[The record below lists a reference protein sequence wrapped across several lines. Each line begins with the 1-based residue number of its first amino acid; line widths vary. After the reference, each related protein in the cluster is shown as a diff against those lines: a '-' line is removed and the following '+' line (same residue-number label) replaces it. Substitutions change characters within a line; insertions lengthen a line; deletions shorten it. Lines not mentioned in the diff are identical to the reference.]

1 MNKTFKLGI
10 AETQRSS
17 KSDPL
22 TASTS
27 PHYLRHLLCNGW
39 ARASLR
45 PPPHLPTPAAPS
57 ARLAL
62 PIAPVLYP
70 APRRTSARVVSFR
83 GRPPTDV
90 MAKLRVTPLRAPR
103 RPVSS
108 EARDGEQVDAAE
120 WKSMNLENERSLRSQ
135 APALPRPSLLPCTC
149 PLLPQGRGSGAGDE
163 AHRSRGDG
171 RDLHPEALGS
181 GCPPHAPKT
190 TSAIPLSPAG
200 PHGRETPFESQ
211 NHQGWKRPL
220 RSSSPTINPSHHAC

>member
-57 ARLAL
+57 ARPAL

-149 PLLPQGRGSGAGDE
+149 PLLPRGRGSGAGDE
-163 AHRSRGDG
+163 AHRSHGDG
-171 RDLHPEALGS
+171 WTCTPRRWGLGALPTHPKPRQRNPFRLLVPTGGKPPLNHRIIKVGKDL
-181 GCPPHAPKT
+181 
-190 TSAIPLSPAG
+190 
-200 PHGRETPFESQ
+200 
-211 NHQGWKRPL
+211 
-220 RSSSPTINPSHHAC
+220 